1 MFCPLHYSLNKV
13 PRYLNFIF
21 EISTLAVNTFIDF
34 SSSNH
39 TATTSNVK
47 SETAELYNVTVS
59 LQGFYSYFSIHLQIY
74 ISCQVRKA
82 VASRAAMISWSCNCK
97 QSKVNGLNIRSQTF
111 KISLGF
117 STWRARRLWS
127 RGNKGEGAG
136 QGCVF
141 TVKQAGGI
149 ATRKGGMNEE
159 RGEIG
164 RRCTKGI
171 IVNAKPEPWPA
182 GL

>member
-1 MFCPLHYSLNKV
+1 MKP
-13 PRYLNFIF
+13 
-21 EISTLAVNTFIDF
+21 
-34 SSSNH
+34 
-39 TATTSNVK
+39 
-47 SETAELYNVTVS
+47 
-59 LQGFYSYFSIHLQIY
+59 
-74 ISCQVRKA
+74 
-82 VASRAAMISWSCNCK
+82 
-97 QSKVNGLNIRSQTF
+97 
-111 KISLGF
+111 
-117 STWRARRLWS
+117 
-127 RGNKGEGAG
+127 GNKGEGAG

-182 GL
+182 GLQTLPRKRISSGNE